1 MTARSFTLWHRVL
14 AGTRTVGRVT
24 VLSFWRGLVG
34 FFQSDNLTFASSIA
48 YFALMSLFP
57 LLLLA
62 LSLLGSATASDT
74 ARAAVLDFVLQYFPR
89 QFEFVTTQLDA
100 FRQSRVH
107 LGVAGSLLM
116 MWAALGVFGAIASAV
131 NHAWGV
137 ERGPGFLKHKLVSFL
152 MMVAAAVLMLLAVVL
167 VSVQGVVETSWFATA
182 ASRVSFLGAL
192 QWLASQWAS
201 TLLLMLVVGLIFYFV
216 PNAQVRFRDVWVGAI
231 VTGFLLK
238 AALAGFSWYVR
249 DLSRF
254 TLIHGSIAAV
264 VVFLFWVYVNAV
276 IFLYGVE
283 YTAAYT
289 RLLRHRLDSQPAAP
303 PLEE

>member
-231 VTGFLLK
+231 VTGLLLK

>member
-1 MTARSFTLWHRVL
+1 MLWHRLL
-14 AGTRTVGRVT
+14 AGIRTVGRVT
-24 VLSFWRGLVG
+24 VLSFWRALVS
-34 FFQSDNLTFASSIA
+34 FLQSDNLTFASSIA
-48 YFALMSLFP
+48 YFGLMSLFP
-57 LLLLA
+57 FLLLA

-74 ARAAVLDFVLQYFPR
+74 ARAAVLDYVLQYFPR
-89 QFEFVTTQLDA
+89 QFEFLTAQLDA

-107 LGVAGSLLM
+107 LGLAGSLLTA
-116 MWAALGVFGAIASAV
+116 WAALGVFGAITSAV

-137 ERGPGFLKHKLVSFL
+137 EQSPGFFKHKLVSFL
-152 MMVAAAVLMLLAVVL
+152 MMTAAAVLMLFALVL
-167 VSVQGVVETSWFATA
+167 VSVQGVVDTSWFATA
-182 ASRVSFLGAL
+182 ASRVSSIGVL

-216 PNAQVRFRDVWVGAI
+216 PNAQVRFRDVWVGAV
-231 VTGFLLK
+231 VTGLLLK
-238 AALAGFSWYVR
+238 AALVGFSWYVR

-289 RLLRHRLDSQPAAP
+289 RLRRHRLDTQPAAP

>member
-1 MTARSFTLWHRVL
+1 VTARSFTLWHRVL

>member
-14 AGTRTVGRVT
+14 AGSRTVGRVT

-231 VTGFLLK
+231 VTGLLLK

>member
-1 MTARSFTLWHRVL
+1 MFWNRQL
-14 AGTRTVGRVT
+14 AGIRMVGRVT
-24 VLSFWRGLVG
+24 VLSFWRALVS
-34 FFQSDNLTFASSIA
+34 FLQSDNLTFASSIA
-48 YFALMSLFP
+48 YFGLMSLFP
-57 LLLLA
+57 FLLLA

-74 ARAAVLDFVLQYFPR
+74 ARAAVLDYVLQYFPR
-89 QFEFVTTQLDA
+89 QFEFLTAQLDA

-107 LGVAGSLLM
+107 LGLAGSLLTA
-116 MWAALGVFGAIASAV
+116 WAALGVFGAITSAV

-137 ERGPGFLKHKLVSFL
+137 EQSPGFLKHKLVSFL
-152 MMVAAAVLMLLAVVL
+152 MMMAAAVLMLFALVL
-167 VSVQGVVETSWFATA
+167 VSVQGVVETSWFTTA
-182 ASRVSFLGAL
+182 ASRVSSIGAL

-216 PNAQVRFRDVWVGAI
+216 PNAQVRFRDVWVGAV
-231 VTGFLLK
+231 VTGLMLR
-238 AALAGFSWYVR
+238 AALVGFSWYLR

-289 RLLRHRLDSQPAAP
+289 RLRRHRLDTQPAAP